1 MPRNLFIVI
10 VSPFED
16 NFLISINHPLTNIT
30 LACAEP
36 SLHYFQHLKLHAH
49 VSVVFVLSPSP
60 QCQNIGLGGGGEQ
73 KNIPISNIS
82 PTSSISLKLRD
93 FPFPFLNSWESKG
106 L

>member
-60 QCQNIGLGGGGEQ
+60 QCQNIGLGGGGRA
-73 KNIPISNIS
+73 ILYIY
-82 PTSSISLKLRD
+82 SLEV
-93 FPFPFLNSWESKG
+93 FC
-106 L
+106 